1 MYRNVRTFYRHFF
14 FIGDFQISTIRLQHE
29 NYELQRNT
37 HFVRISVEPH
47 DLPARAAAVLPVERL
62 HGSARAVLIL
72 CRRRRLL
79 LQRLLLFAFD
89 VRKTPEN
96 GRAATVVRL
105 LHVAAV
111 PRKTGTQKIR
121 ETRFSPSPIISL
133 SLLFFFLCVFLVSNY
148 RISFLPHFVFLP
160 FSLSRPPFR
169 VSVFDPRSFSRDL
182 SSRTAATCTQGTA
195 TTTTIVRQIRG
206 NVSAVPG
213 TAVVRSGNG
222 SPAHWIRRWGFPAA
236 DAAAAVGKLSRIK
249 PLPRATMCTRA
260 HQTPSRAARRPP
272 PPPPPAGAS
281 RYAGPEGERELKLS
295 RYTPLTPT
303 ENGRRRR
310 GRGGES
316 PRALALSG
324 RR

>member
-14 FIGDFQISTIRLQHE
+14 FIGNFQISTIRLQHE

-72 CRRRRLL
+72 CRRRRRLL

-111 PRKTGTQKIR
+111 PRKR
-121 ETRFSPSPIISL
+121 ELGKFGKPVSRPLRYYLSPC
-133 SLLFFFLCVFLVSNY
+133 FFFCVFRISVY

-169 VSVFDPRSFSRDL
+169 ESVFDPRSFSRDL
-182 SSRTAATCTQGTA
+182 SSRTAGTCTQGTA